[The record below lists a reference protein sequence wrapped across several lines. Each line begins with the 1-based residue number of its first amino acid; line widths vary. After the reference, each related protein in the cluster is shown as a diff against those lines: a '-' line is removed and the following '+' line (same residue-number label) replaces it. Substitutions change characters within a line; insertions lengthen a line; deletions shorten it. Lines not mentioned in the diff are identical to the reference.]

1 MGYNSIIK
9 NQKRRINGMKKSI
22 NKKWQLNTNEARKYN
37 RKIERINK
45 QERLKFLTMIKF

>member
-22 NKKWQLNTNEARKYN
+22 NKKWMLNTNELRKYG
-37 RKIERINK
+37 RKIERQNK
-45 QERLKFLTMIKF
+45 QERIKFLTTIKF